1 MVRTGLR
8 ELTESMHKRLSLLQL
23 DLLKEVGTIGAG
35 RAATALSDLIA
46 KKVEITVPEVSLIP
60 IENVSNLLE
69 ERDRLFF
76 VIDMGISGDISGRIF
91 LLFSPDDARILAGSL
106 LGKPK
111 ESLDLRDEL
120 LQSSLKESANI
131 LNGSY
136 VSVLADMT
144 NLNILISSPSL
155 AIDMVG
161 AILDFIFIQ
170 IAQYSEEALI
180 IKTNLK
186 VSDVNLEG
194 LFLFFPSDESLTKIF
209 ATLGLNEQG

>member
-1 MVRTGLR
+1 MN
-8 ELTESMHKRLSLLQL
+8 KRLSLLQL
-23 DLLKEVGTIGAG
+23 DVLKEVGTIGAG

-46 KKVEITVPEVSLIP
+46 KKVEITVPEVKLIP

-69 ERDRLFF
+69 KRDTLFF
-76 VIDMGISGDISGRIF
+76 VIDMEITGEVSGRIF
-91 LLFSPDDARILAGSL
+91 LLFSPDNAKILAENL

-131 LNGSY
+131 LSGSY
-136 VSVLADMT
+136 VSALADMT

-170 IAQYSEEALI
+170 IAQYTEEALI
-180 IKTNLK
+180 IKTNIK
-186 VSDVNLEG
+186 VSDVDLEG
-194 LFLFFPSDESLTKIF
+194 LFLFFPSTESLTKIF
-209 ATLGLNEQG
+209 ATLGVNEQGGQ

>member
-1 MVRTGLR
+1 MN
-8 ELTESMHKRLSLLQL
+8 KRLTLSQL
-23 DLLKEVGTIGAG
+23 DVLKEMGTIGAG

-46 KKVEITVPEVSLIP
+46 KRVEITVPEVNLIP
-60 IENVSNLLE
+60 IENISNLLE

-76 VIDMGISGDISGRIF
+76 VIDMEINGDVEGRIF
-91 LLFSPDDARILAGSL
+91 LLFSPDDARILGSSL

-111 ESLDLRDEL
+111 ESLDLRDDM

-131 LNGSY
+131 LSGSY
-136 VSVLADMT
+136 IAALSDMT
-144 NLNILISSPSL
+144 QLNILISSPTL

-170 IAQYSEEALI
+170 IAQYSEDALI

-186 VSDVNLEG
+186 VSETNLEG
-194 LFLFFPSDESLTKIF
+194 LFLFFPSSESLNKIF
-209 ATLGLNEQG
+209 TALGLNEGGGNG

>member
-1 MVRTGLR
+1 VN
-8 ELTESMHKRLSLLQL
+8 KRLSLSQL
-23 DLLKEVGTIGAG
+23 DVLKEMGTIGAG

-46 KKVEITVPEVSLIP
+46 KKVEITVPEVSLVP

-69 ERDRLFF
+69 ERDKLFF
-76 VIDMGISGDISGRIF
+76 VIDMEITGDVSGRIF

-111 ESLDLRDEL
+111 EGLDLRDEL

-131 LNGSY
+131 LSGSY
-136 VSVLADMT
+136 VSALADMT
-144 NLNILISSPSL
+144 NLNILISSPTL

-170 IAQYSEEALI
+170 IAQYSEDALI

-194 LFLFFPSDESLTKIF
+194 LFLFFPSSESLTRIF
-209 ATLGLNEQG
+209 TTLGLNEKEASNGG

>member
-1 MVRTGLR
+1 MNR
-8 ELTESMHKRLSLLQL
+8 RLSLSQL
-23 DLLKEVGTIGAG
+23 DVLREVGTIGAG
-35 RAATALSDLIA
+35 RAATALSELIA

-69 ERDRLFF
+69 ERDKLFF
-76 VIDMGISGDISGRIF
+76 VIDMEITGDVSGRIF
-91 LLFSPDDARILAGSL
+91 LLFSPDDARILSGSL

-131 LNGSY
+131 LSGSY
-136 VSVLADMT
+136 VSALADMT

-170 IAQYSEEALI
+170 IAQYSEDALI

-194 LFLFFPSDESLTKIF
+194 LFLFFPSSESLTKIF
-209 ATLGLNEQG
+209 TTLGLNE

>member
-1 MVRTGLR
+1 MN
-8 ELTESMHKRLSLLQL
+8 KRLSLFQL
-23 DLLKEVGTIGAG
+23 DVLREVGTIGAG
-35 RAATALSDLIA
+35 RAATALSELIA

-69 ERDRLFF
+69 ERDKLFF
-76 VIDMGISGDISGRIF
+76 VIDMEISGDVSGRIF

-111 ESLDLRDEL
+111 EGLDLRDEL

-131 LNGSY
+131 LSGSY
-136 VSVLADMT
+136 VSALADMT

-170 IAQYSEEALI
+170 IAQYSEDALI
-180 IKTNLK
+180 IKTNL
-186 VSDVNLEG
+186 
-194 LFLFFPSDESLTKIF
+194 
-209 ATLGLNEQG
+209 

>member
-1 MVRTGLR
+1 MN
-8 ELTESMHKRLSLLQL
+8 KRLSLSQL
-23 DLLKEVGTIGAG
+23 DVLKEMGTIGAG

-46 KKVEITVPEVSLIP
+46 KKVEITVPEVSLVP

-69 ERDRLFF
+69 ERDKLFF
-76 VIDMGISGDISGRIF
+76 VIDMEITGDVSGRIF

-111 ESLDLRDEL
+111 EGLDLRDEL

-131 LNGSY
+131 LSGSY
-136 VSVLADMT
+136 VSALADMT
-144 NLNILISSPSL
+144 NLNILISSPTL

-170 IAQYSEEALI
+170 IAQYSEDALI

-194 LFLFFPSDESLTKIF
+194 LFLFFPSSESLTRIF
-209 ATLGLNEQG
+209 TTLGLNEKEASNGG

>member
-1 MVRTGLR
+1 M
-8 ELTESMHKRLSLLQL
+8 
-23 DLLKEVGTIGAG
+23 
-35 RAATALSDLIA
+35 IA

-69 ERDRLFF
+69 ERDKLFF
-76 VIDMGISGDISGRIF
+76 VIDMEISGDVSGRIF

-111 ESLDLRDEL
+111 EGLDLRDEL

-131 LNGSY
+131 LSGSY
-136 VSVLADMT
+136 VSALADMT
-144 NLNILISSPSL
+144 NLNILISSPTL

-170 IAQYSEEALI
+170 IAQYSEDALI

-194 LFLFFPSDESLTKIF
+194 LFLFFPSSESLTRIF
-209 ATLGLNEQG
+209 TTLGLNEKEASNGG